1 MKLSSNDGKLG
12 PPVDILA
19 FLKKNSNR
27 FTSSREISEALSITR
42 HIVYDSISFLRNC
55 GYTIEASRNLGYK
68 LLKSPDSI
76 LPVEI
81 AAGLSCQINACRIFS
96 YKSVDSTNITA
107 HNLAKCGMPEGTLI
121 IADSQKKGRGR
132 MGRKWHSPSGK
143 GLYFSLILRPKLP
156 PDKIAGLSLATG
168 LALTRAINIITG
180 FQMQMKWPNDILY
193 KKKKLAGILVELVAE
208 LDKVEYMIVGIG
220 INVNHTKRD
229 FPLSLQLKSTSL
241 KMISRNAV
249 SRVALLQEVLVQ
261 FESLYKMFCLHG
273 FRYLRSELIKHSAVI
288 GKRVALKTGKQ
299 KITGRAVGFDDMGG
313 LIVKSKKGL
322 RSYSAGDVSFR

>member
-1 MKLSSNDGKLG
+1 MKLSSNDGKTG
-12 PPVDILA
+12 PPADILA
-19 FLKKNSNR
+19 FLKKNSSH

-42 HIVYDSISFLRNC
+42 HIVYDSISFLRDC
-55 GYTIEASRNLGYK
+55 GYVIETSRNQGRK
-68 LLKSPDSI
+68 LIKSPDSL

-81 AAGLSCQINACRIFS
+81 AAGLKCRTIASRIYS

-107 HNLAKCGMPEGTLI
+107 HNLAKNGLPEGTLI

-143 GLYFSLILRPKLP
+143 GLYFSLLLRPELP

-168 LALTRAINIITG
+168 LALIRAIDIAAGIQT
-180 FQMQMKWPNDILY
+180 QMKWPNDILY

-208 LDKVEYMIVGIG
+208 LDRVEYMIVGIG

-241 KMISRNAV
+241 KLINRKAV
-249 SRVALLQEVLVQ
+249 SRTALLQEVLVQ
-261 FESLYKMFCLHG
+261 FESLYRLFCLHG
-273 FRYLRSELIKHSAVI
+273 FKYLRSELIEHSAVI
-288 GKRVALKTGKQ
+288 NKRVALSAGKQ
-299 KITGRAVGFDDMGG
+299 KITGLAIGFDDIGG
-313 LIVKSKKGL
+313 LIVKSKNGL
-322 RSYSAGDVSFR
+322 RSYSTGEVSFR